1 MLDTYKKLSNQ
12 DEDFEE
18 STSPTPTADDVGDA
32 EVVSRDT
39 DGVLGD
45 PMQLYLDEIG
55 ARRLLTA
62 AEEVSLSNT
71 YRSNPNS
78 REGQAARQR
87 LIESNLRLV
96 VSIAARY
103 RNRGM
108 PFGDLIQEGNLGL
121 FKAVDRFDPDRGFRF
136 STYATWWIRQ
146 AITRSIAERS
156 RVVRLPVHLHEL
168 LGGIAR
174 TTAMLQQQF
183 QRDPK
188 VEEIAAELGVTPVQ
202 VQAALS
208 NNSEPASIEA
218 EFAEEGGSL
227 ADLIPD
233 STMPS
238 VEASIEATEQNE
250 TIADAMDRLAPREQA
265 VLQLR
270 FGLDG
275 SEPRTLAEIGRS
287 LGLSKE
293 RARQIE
299 EEALRKLRLDLK
311 RNQLLTL
318 VA

>member
-1 MLDTYKKLSNQ
+1 MINTLTNLTAL
-12 DEDFEE
+12 DEDFEG
-18 STSPTPTADDVGDA
+18 STTPTAVANAEDEVVARDA
-32 EVVSRDT
+32 EAAI
-39 DGVLGD
+39 GD

-62 AEEVSLSNT
+62 PEEISLATT
-71 YRSNPNS
+71 YRSKPNS

-103 RNRGM
+103 RNRGL

-174 TTAMLQQQF
+174 TTAMLQQQL
-183 QRDPK
+183 QRDPQI
-188 VEEIAAELGVTPVQ
+188 EEIAEELQVTPAQ
-202 VQAALS
+202 VQAALA

-218 EFAEEGGSL
+218 EFADEGGSL

-233 STMPS
+233 NSMPS
-238 VEASIEATEQNE
+238 VESTFEASETKD
-250 TIADAMDRLAPREQA
+250 TIASAIERLAPREQA

>member
-1 MLDTYKKLSNQ
+1 MLHPYVKLATQ
-12 DEDFEE
+12 DEEFEGN
-18 STSPTPTADDVGDA
+18 PPPVVADEEEVAPRGEDAAIGD
-32 EVVSRDT
+32 S
-39 DGVLGD
+39 
-45 PMQLYLDEIG
+45 MQLYLDEIG

-62 AEEVSLSNT
+62 AEEVKLSTT

-78 REGQAARQR
+78 RDGQAARQR

-103 RNRGM
+103 RNRGL

-121 FKAVDRFDPDRGFRF
+121 FKAVDRFDPERGFRF

-174 TTAMLQQQF
+174 TTALLQQQF
-183 QRDPK
+183 QRDPN
-188 VEEIAAELGVTPVQ
+188 VEEIAAELGVTPIQ
-202 VQAALS
+202 IRSALAS
-208 NNSEPASIEA
+208 NNEPASIEA
-218 EFAEEGGSL
+218 EFTSEGGSL
-227 ADLIPD
+227 ADVIPD
-233 STMPS
+233 DSIPS
-238 VEASIEATEQNE
+238 VEASFEVAEQQE
-250 TIADAMDRLAPREQA
+250 TIATAIERLAPREQA

-275 SEPRTLAEIGRS
+275 SAPRTLAEIGRS

-299 EEALRKLRLDLK
+299 EVALRKLRLDL
-311 RNQLLTL
+311 NSNALVSL

>member
-1 MLDTYKKLSNQ
+1 
-12 DEDFEE
+12 
-18 STSPTPTADDVGDA
+18 
-32 EVVSRDT
+32 
-39 DGVLGD
+39 
-45 PMQLYLDEIG
+45 
-55 ARRLLTA
+55 
-62 AEEVSLSNT
+62 
-71 YRSNPNS
+71 
-78 REGQAARQR
+78 
-87 LIESNLRLV
+87 
-96 VSIAARY
+96 
-103 RNRGM
+103 
-108 PFGDLIQEGNLGL
+108 
-121 FKAVDRFDPDRGFRF
+121 
-136 STYATWWIRQ
+136 
-146 AITRSIAERS
+146 
-156 RVVRLPVHLHEL
+156 VVRLPVHLHEL

-188 VEEIAAELGVTPVQ
+188 VEEIAAELGVTPIQ

-238 VEASIEATEQNE
+238 VEASIEESEQNE
-250 TIADAMDRLAPREQA
+250 TIAVALERLAPREQA